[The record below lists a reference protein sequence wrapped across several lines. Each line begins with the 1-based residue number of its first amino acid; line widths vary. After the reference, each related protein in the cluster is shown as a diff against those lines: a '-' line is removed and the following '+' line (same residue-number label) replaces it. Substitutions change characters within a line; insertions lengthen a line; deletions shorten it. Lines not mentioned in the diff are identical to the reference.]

1 LTKGFSM
8 SEDAQELLVKNAQT
22 PETSPAIATLEDS
35 PPADII
41 SYDALSA
48 GQPPSEAP
56 ALDIPV
62 FEASPEEVPP
72 VEAPSLEAPPAPSA
86 GALLRQAR
94 EASGLHIA
102 ALAVALKVP
111 VKRLEAL
118 EADRFDLLPSAVFS
132 RGLASSVCRALKI
145 DPAAVLAQLPGL
157 AAPRLGYSD
166 QNRLHAYS
174 APSSNHRPSLWGSL
188 SRPALIAGALLLVA
202 AALVVFLPPSPLNFL
217 KSGVGDAAVV
227 TTTVVPLD
235 AAATPPAGAPTL
247 EAPVTALTPAAPV
260 APVPAPVPPVFP
272 LAVSVAAPAA
282 KPAPAAQPAA
292 PLAETAKGPTTG
304 LVVFNPT
311 AASWVE
317 VTDAQGTVLLRR
329 MLAAGEV
336 AGASGALPLSAV
348 VGRADVTR
356 VQVRGQPLDLA
367 PIARDNVA
375 RFEVK

>member
-1 LTKGFSM
+1 M
-8 SEDAQELLVKNAQT
+8 SEDAQELPVKNAPS
-22 PETSPAIATLEDS
+22 PETSPANATLEDS

-41 SYDALSA
+41 SDDELTA
-48 GQPPSEAP
+48 
-56 ALDIPV
+56 
-62 FEASPEEVPP
+62 VPP
-72 VEAPSLEAPPAPSA
+72 PLEAPSLGSPAIEASPAAALPADIPSPPSA

-132 RGLASSVCRALKI
+132 RALASSVCRALKI
-145 DPAAVLAQLPGL
+145 DSAAVLAQLPGL
-157 AAPRLGYSD
+157 AAPRLEYSN

-174 APSSNHRPSLWGSL
+174 TSSSNHRPSLWSSL
-188 SRPALIAGALLLVA
+188 SRPALIGGALLLVA

-235 AAATPPAGAPTL
+235 AAANADANPPVNVATTEASPVSVP
-247 EAPVTALTPAAPV
+247 APVAPVAPAAAPAAPAAKTGPAPATAALPAAPV
-260 APVPAPVPPVFP
+260 AD
-272 LAVSVAAPAA
+272 
-282 KPAPAAQPAA
+282 
-292 PLAETAKGPTTG
+292 TAKGPTTG

-317 VTDAQGTVLLRR
+317 VTDAHGTVLLRR

-356 VQVRGQPLDLA
+356 VQVRGQPLDLT

>member
-1 LTKGFSM
+1 
-8 SEDAQELLVKNAQT
+8 
-22 PETSPAIATLEDS
+22 
-35 PPADII
+35 
-41 SYDALSA
+41 
-48 GQPPSEAP
+48 
-56 ALDIPV
+56 
-62 FEASPEEVPP
+62 
-72 VEAPSLEAPPAPSA
+72 
-86 GALLRQAR
+86 LRQAR

-132 RGLASSVCRALKI
+132 RALASSVCRALKI
-145 DPAAVLAQLPGL
+145 DPAAVLTQLPGL
-157 AAPRLGYSD
+157 AAPRLVYSD

-188 SRPALIAGALLLVA
+188 SRPALIGGALLLLA

-235 AAATPPAGAPTL
+235 AAANVAANPPANVATT
-247 EAPVTALTPAAPV
+247 EAAQVAASIQAAPV
-260 APVPAPVPPVFP
+260 APAAVPVVP
-272 LAVSVAAPAA
+272 LAVAVAPLAAKTGPASAAPALSAAPAA
-282 KPAPAAQPAA
+282 
-292 PLAETAKGPTTG
+292 ETVKGPTTG

-375 RFEVK
+375 RFEVQ

>member
-1 LTKGFSM
+1 M
-8 SEDAQELLVKNAQT
+8 SEDTQELLVKNALA
-22 PETSPAIATLEDS
+22 PEPSPAAATLEESTLADVIS
-35 PPADII
+35 DDELTAVPPP
-41 SYDALSA
+41 L
-48 GQPPSEAP
+48 EAP
-56 ALDIPV
+56 ALGSPAI
-62 FEASPEEVPP
+62 EASPAAALP
-72 VEAPSLEAPPAPSA
+72 ADIPSPPSA

-132 RGLASSVCRALKI
+132 RALASSVCRALKI
-145 DPAAVLAQLPGL
+145 DSAAVLAQLPSL
-157 AAPRLGYSD
+157 AAPRLEYSN

-174 APSSNHRPSLWGSL
+174 TSSSNHRPSLWSSL
-188 SRPALIAGALLLVA
+188 SRPALIGGALLLVA

-235 AAATPPAGAPTL
+235 AAANADANPPVNVATTEASPVSAP
-247 EAPVTALTPAAPV
+247 AQVAPV
-260 APVPAPVPPVFP
+260 APAAAPALPV
-272 LAVSVAAPAA
+272 AVAVAAPAA
-282 KPAPAAQPAA
+282 KPGPAPATAALPAA
-292 PLAETAKGPTTG
+292 PVADTAKGPTTG

-317 VTDAQGTVLLRR
+317 VTDANGTVLLRR